1 MSVKGEGIIDRSGG
15 GESRIGDRNVNEWRR
30 MKVRVR
36 RKQEEDKRGEKG
48 EERGEKMR
56 VDEKIGQT

>member
-1 MSVKGEGIIDRSGG
+1 M
-15 GESRIGDRNVNEWRR
+15 NEWRR

-48 EERGEKMR
+48 RREEEK
-56 VDEKIGQT
+56 K

>member
-1 MSVKGEGIIDRSGG
+1 M
-15 GESRIGDRNVNEWRR
+15 NEWRR

-36 RKQEEDKRGEKG
+36 REQEEDKRGEKG
-48 EERGEKMR
+48 EERGGKMR